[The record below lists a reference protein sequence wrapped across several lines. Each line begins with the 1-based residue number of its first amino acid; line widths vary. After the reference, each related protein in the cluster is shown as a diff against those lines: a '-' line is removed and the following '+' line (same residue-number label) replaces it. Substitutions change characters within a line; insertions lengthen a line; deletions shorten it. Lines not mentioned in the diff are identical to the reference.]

1 MHLKTTVAVLALA
14 GLSLASCH
22 SSTPTSSAGP
32 NIVITVG
39 IANSTLQPTLLEA
52 QLLFDGTV
60 VTDTA
65 SPAPTPFIS
74 LGASGS
80 AVTGPHTMTILVIS
94 QTSTP
99 NNYTVTTPDIK
110 EYDSSNNLIRD
121 IPLPTMSAKL
131 ATGQAI
137 TYNITL

>member
-1 MHLKTTVAVLALA
+1 MRLKSTVAVLALA

-22 SSTPTSSAGP
+22 SNSPTSTSSF
-32 NIVITVG
+32 NVVITIG
-39 IANSTLQPTLLEA
+39 IANSTLQPTIMEA
-52 QLLFDGTV
+52 QLVYDGTV
-60 VTDTA
+60 ITDTA
-65 SPAPTPFIS
+65 SPAPTPFVS
-74 LGASGS
+74 LGASGPTTPG
-80 AVTGPHTMTILVIS
+80 AHTMAVLLVS

-110 EYDSSNNLIRD
+110 EYDANNNLIKD
-121 IPLPTMSAKL
+121 IPLPTMSATL